1 MTSTISFPAA
11 ICSIVS
17 DGIATVELA
26 SLSALDQLKR

>member
-17 DGIATVELA
+17 DGIATGKLA
-26 SLSALDQLKR
+26 SLSTPDQLER